1 MFKEIQPIASAAM
14 ATKAK
19 DLPLRLFFLECW
31 ATPFSD
37 PLAKAPAKTFSIS
50 MPSVALLSK
59 LELFARMVM
68 MYDVTKELWK
78 YSALIEEEEKEW

>member
-1 MFKEIQPIASAAM
+1 MVAALVASKVVSKVELM
-14 ATKAK
+14 AN
-19 DLPLRLFFLECW
+19 P
-31 ATPFSD
+31 P
-37 PLAKAPAKTFSIS
+37 FSIS